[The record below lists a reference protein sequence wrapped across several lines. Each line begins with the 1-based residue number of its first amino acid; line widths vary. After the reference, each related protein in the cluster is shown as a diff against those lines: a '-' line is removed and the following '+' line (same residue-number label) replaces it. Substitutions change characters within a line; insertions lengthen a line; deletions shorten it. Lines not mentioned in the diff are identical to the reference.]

1 MNVDRSSDMLFAA
14 ANTAREL
21 ENAGIDVLAHY
32 SNGRRPVLVVTRP
45 PAMTEGH
52 LKRWCPNGSG
62 GRDSVMAAE
71 YQGLQL
77 EWTVRRPVVVTIRS
91 SRDTFDTREVVL

>member
-32 SNGRRPVLVVTRP
+32 SNGRRPVLIITQP
-45 PAMTEGH
+45 PADIEGH
-52 LKRWCPNGSG
+52 LKRWGPNGSG
-62 GRDSVMAAE
+62 GRDRVLAAE

-77 EWTVRRPVVVTIRS
+77 EWTERAPVVVTIRTR
-91 SRDTFDTREVVL
+91 RDTFESREVVL